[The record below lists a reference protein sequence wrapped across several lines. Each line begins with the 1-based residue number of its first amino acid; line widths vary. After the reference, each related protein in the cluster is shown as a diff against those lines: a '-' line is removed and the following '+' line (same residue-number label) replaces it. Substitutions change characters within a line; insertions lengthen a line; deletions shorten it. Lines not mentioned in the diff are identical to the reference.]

1 MTKKERVLAVMK
13 KEQVDMIPAGFWFH
27 YKSDYTVQ
35 QMIDEHMKLFR
46 TTDMDIIKIMQDYPE
61 KLCHLP
67 MWEVSAQQ
75 LYLSSKVLLHC
86 ILLIHRYIRWP

>member
-35 QMIDEHMKLFR
+35 QMIDEHMKLLDR
-46 TTDMDIIKIMQDYPE
+46 KSTRLNSSHWNKSRMPS
-61 KLCHLP
+61 
-67 MWEVSAQQ
+67 SA
-75 LYLSSKVLLHC
+75 
-86 ILLIHRYIRWP
+86 

>member
-46 TTDMDIIKIMQDYPE
+46 TTDMDIIKIMQDYRI
-61 KLCHLP
+61 KAAGIYCYFHLFLL
-67 MWEVSAQQ
+67 S
-75 LYLSSKVLLHC
+75 LSSGT
-86 ILLIHRYIRWP
+86 YTYA